1 MILVILCIPNVKF
14 AVNLDGNIKFTLQ
27 SVINCIVYG
36 GKM

>member
-14 AVNLDGNIKFTLQ
+14 AVNLDGNIKFRLQ
-27 SVINCIVYG
+27 SVLKSIVYR